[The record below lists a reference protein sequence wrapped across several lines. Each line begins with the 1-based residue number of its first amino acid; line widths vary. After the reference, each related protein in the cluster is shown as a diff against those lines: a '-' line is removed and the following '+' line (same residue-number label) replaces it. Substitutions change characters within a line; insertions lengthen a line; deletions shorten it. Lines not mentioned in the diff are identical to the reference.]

1 MYINNILKPSNIKLI
16 SRYYKI
22 NEDKIKTNL
31 SNTRISKPTYKASKT
46 KFVESHLYGNISQRS
61 FFTKLENVLA
71 HQDKAFKVNIQ
82 LGYKLID
89 ERFEEP
95 FDYEYRP
102 QSNTSIF
109 DQPIAINSRK
119 DIRSKVIDHIKS
131 KDFTTKISTP
141 RSGVKLQEINA
152 FKIMI
157 YYRNHSLGDS
167 EVVVPKAITDNRH
180 ILNFPKT
187 ENKCMFH
194 CIAYHLQ
201 DEPKKDYRR
210 ITAAVKHRFKQ
221 YCEFKKINYSVDTY
235 KAFKPIDIYQFD
247 DFEECFKVN
256 IDVFEMDIE
265 TSEVSKIRASE
276 KNSRQLLTLWITT
289 DTQCIL
295 LILIKLWPNMFA
307 QNVKWFL
314 DVLLN

>member
-1 MYINNILKPSNIKLI
+1 
-16 SRYYKI
+16 
-22 NEDKIKTNL
+22 
-31 SNTRISKPTYKASKT
+31 
-46 KFVESHLYGNISQRS
+46 
-61 FFTKLENVLA
+61 
-71 HQDKAFKVNIQ
+71 
-82 LGYKLID
+82 
-89 ERFEEP
+89 
-95 FDYEYRP
+95 
-102 QSNTSIF
+102 
-109 DQPIAINSRK
+109 
-119 DIRSKVIDHIKS
+119 
-131 KDFTTKISTP
+131 
-141 RSGVKLQEINA
+141 
-152 FKIMI
+152 MI

-276 KNSRQLLTLWITT
+276 KKFETTINIMDYNGHAMYIT
-289 DTQCIL
+289 DIDKAMAKYVCP
-295 LILIKLWPNMFA
+295 KCEM
-307 QNVKWFL
+307 VL